1 MKSLEIKLLIG
12 LGLGLV
18 IALSVLLWISTRSD
32 EGHPTRPSSVLVPLR
47 TSPSP

>member
-32 EGHPTRPSSVLVPLR
+32 EDHPTRPSSVLVPLR